1 MMNENS
7 PTPWTRRLHALA
19 SGFLLL
25 SLVGCAAHGT
35 KLPPPI
41 EPSACSAAPRKTAL
55 FLVGDAG
62 EPSLP
67 APDDDPGQLVDPV
80 LLALQADVK
89 QALATLPRDQV
100 AVIYL
105 GDNVYQHGLVSGQEE
120 EHGLP
125 PKGHAEREHGEAVLN
140 AQIRAAGD
148 ADLFYLLGN
157 HDWNKADPVDR
168 EGLERAQE
176 QGRFLAAHDSRA
188 RVFPSPGCAGPA
200 AMDYGVNLRL
210 VFVDVMGWSLIS
222 ELPEAVPA
230 ECRHRTQEEMRDAVR
245 AELARGE
252 DQSIVFMMH
261 HPLRSAG
268 PHGGHYTWKQH
279 IFPLTDFWPNAW
291 IPLPIIG
298 SAYPIS
304 RQMGVTN
311 TDLSHKSYRRMVKFL
326 LDSESPGT
334 PALWAAGHEHS
345 LQVHR
350 DQKGDLHAVSG
361 AASVDKV
368 DRVEDMEGLLI
379 GIAAPGYMRL
389 DEYEDRMLRLGVT
402 ALDEDGQPR
411 DIFQVCEPGRE

>member
-1 MMNENS
+1 
-7 PTPWTRRLHALA
+7 
-19 SGFLLL
+19 
-25 SLVGCAAHGT
+25 
-35 KLPPPI
+35 
-41 EPSACSAAPRKTAL
+41 
-55 FLVGDAG
+55 
-62 EPSLP
+62 
-67 APDDDPGQLVDPV
+67 
-80 LLALQADVK
+80 
-89 QALATLPRDQV
+89 
-100 AVIYL
+100 
-105 GDNVYQHGLVSGQEE
+105 
-120 EHGLP
+120 
-125 PKGHAEREHGEAVLN
+125 
-140 AQIRAAGD
+140 
-148 ADLFYLLGN
+148 
-157 HDWNKADPVDR
+157 
-168 EGLERAQE
+168 
-176 QGRFLAAHDSRA
+176 
-188 RVFPSPGCAGPA
+188 
-200 AMDYGVNLRL
+200 MDYGVNLRL

-230 ECRHRTQEEMRDAVR
+230 ECRHRTQEEMRNAVR
-245 AELARGE
+245 AELVRGE

-350 DQKGDLHAVSG
+350 DQMGDLHAVSG

-402 ALDEDGQPR
+402 ALDEDDQPR